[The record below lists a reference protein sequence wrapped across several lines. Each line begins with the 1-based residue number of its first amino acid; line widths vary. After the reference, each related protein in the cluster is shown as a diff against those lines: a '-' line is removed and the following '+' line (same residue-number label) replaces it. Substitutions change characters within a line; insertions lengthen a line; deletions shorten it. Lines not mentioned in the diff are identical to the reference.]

1 MSRTAGRLGSRR
13 PDIGGPGRPTD
24 VEGEALRGFYL
35 VLLVVLVVAL
45 VGLRF
50 WLPGRARDAGRNLRR
65 RADGEG

>member
-1 MSRTAGRLGSRR
+1 M
-13 PDIGGPGRPTD
+13 
-24 VEGEALRGFYL
+24 RGLYL

-65 RADGEG
+65 RADGED